1 MTLSDQP
8 PNLTVYRQKRRLLPS
23 RLTNYVQDHT
33 MIRDTIAIGF
43 SSASKI
49 YGHGNP
55 IDYTYFDHAYFLVIK
70 ISSLMAGSQPLKA

>member
-49 YGHGNP
+49 DGHGIPNYSTILDVIRLSSFLSIGDWA
-55 IDYTYFDHAYFLVIK
+55 IDY
-70 ISSLMAGSQPLKA
+70 SL